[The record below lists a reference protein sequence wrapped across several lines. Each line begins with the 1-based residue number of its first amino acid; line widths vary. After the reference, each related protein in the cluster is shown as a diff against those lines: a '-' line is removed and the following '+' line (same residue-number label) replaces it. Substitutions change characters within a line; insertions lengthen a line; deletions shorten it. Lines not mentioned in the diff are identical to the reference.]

1 MAMTTDRLE
10 QWRTLLEHYLA
21 RLGRDDIGVGEVVE
35 SGPNELQIEF
45 IKGVRRWSA
54 TLPADALGDFEQ
66 ARGALNIALLR
77 ISKAVER
84 EHITAAKESA

>member
-1 MAMTTDRLE
+1 MTTDRLE
-10 QWRTLLEHYLA
+10 QWRKLLESYLA
-21 RLGRDDIGVGEVVE
+21 RLGRDDIGVGDIVE

-45 IKGVRRWSA
+45 IKGGLRRSA

-77 ISKAVER
+77 ISKAIER
-84 EHITAAKESA
+84 QHIAAAKESA